1 MKKEVA
7 DADEVKVKRRLDENL
22 QGRKEAY
29 INEGMEAKEGC
40 KGEKWKEVESKSI
53 KREGGKRRRDGE
65 GGKEA
70 KVMERVGE
78 DKKLCE
84 EDE

>member
-22 QGRKEAY
+22 QGSKEAY
-29 INEGMEAKEGC
+29 INKGMEAKEGC

-65 GGKEA
+65 GGKKA

-78 DKKLCE
+78 DKKLC
-84 EDE
+84 